1 MNTDIR
7 YNNAEYLV
15 EQFLDEI
22 MRLSLVYLRDKDEAE
37 EAVQQV
43 FYTYLQKKP
52 EFNDYEHAKN
62 WLYKVTVNV
71 CKNALRFHS
80 NKISIDELE
89 NVLPTKDTSEQRE
102 QRDMVVKAVL
112 RLKRSYREII
122 HLYYYAGYD
131 TNEIAKMFG
140 SSESNIRVRL
150 KRARDALEKQL
161 KGDGID
167 ETSDGQLQKINGQH
181 QS

>member
-7 YNNAEYLV
+7 YNNTEYLV

-43 FYTYLQKKP
+43 FYTYLQKQP

-71 CKNALRFHS
+71 CKNTLRFHS
-80 NKISIDELE
+80 NKVSLDELE

-131 TNEIAKMFG
+131 TNEIAKMCG

-150 KRARDALEKQL
+150 KRARAALEKQL
-161 KGDGID
+161 KGEDID
-167 ETSDGQLQKINGQH
+167 ETSDGQLQKING
-181 QS
+181 